1 MSSTTSKTNHL
12 FSEKSPYLLQ
22 HAYNPVD
29 WYPWGNEAFEEA
41 KNKDKMIFLSVGY
54 STCHWCHVMERESFE
69 NEDIAQIM
77 NELFVNIKVDREE
90 RPDVDQVYMSFV
102 TATSGSGGWPMSV
115 FLTPDLKP
123 VFGGTYFPPEDMPY
137 IRRPGFKTVLRSI
150 HSQWINDRPKVDEA
164 GETITKLL
172 EKQTEKS
179 AITCS
184 RKIPTSDA
192 TSLKCF
198 SVLNHSWDPQYGGF
212 SRAPKFPQPVNLNL
226 LFFLIADGS
235 DYSDRAIQMI
245 RKTLDSMA
253 EGGIW
258 DHISKGFARYSTD
271 AEWHVPHFEKM
282 LYDQGQLLVSYAQGY
297 SVTKDIKY
305 KRIVEDTIEYAM
317 RDLQHSLSGG
327 FYSGEDADSKIEHG
341 SDEKRE
347 GAFCTWTYDEIKSI
361 FKDRPDLF
369 DACSETYDFKDGGN
383 TSSDILA
390 GQNVLRLKRNA
401 KINRELILEVNDM
414 MYKFRRENRPMP
426 HLDDKVISAWNGLM
440 ISGLCYSGIA
450 LNNSN
455 YIDEAI
461 RTGEF
466 ILKYLVTRGD
476 NGVDL
481 MRTVYRNADNHD
493 EIIEAEHPISG
504 FIEDYAFVIKSFL
517 DLYDVTFDEKWLNI
531 SKELQLS
538 QDRLFW
544 DEIDGGYF
552 SSRSD
557 DSSII
562 VRMKN
567 SSDGAEPCGN
577 SISVCNCVRLNG
589 YFPEW
594 NPVDKAQKTLEY
606 FSEMLNKHPAVAP
619 EMSRSLLFY
628 DKHISLQIPEIT
640 IRKDMLMNVLQ
651 IIPLGSPFI
660 LKETKDEKFTFCYKG
675 TCQDLGSND
684 GDALRKLDEYFSL

>member
-1 MSSTTSKTNHL
+1 MLFQRSIDNNPHDQALNPFSYEQCLLLRVKRTT
-12 FSEKSPYLLQ
+12 FS
-22 HAYNPVD
+22 ARNPPTCSNMPII
-29 WYPWGNEAFEEA
+29 PWIGILGVMKPLKKR

-69 NEDIAQIM
+69 NEDIAEIM

-102 TATSGSGGWPMSV
+102 TATSGS
-115 FLTPDLKP
+115 
-123 VFGGTYFPPEDMPY
+123 
-137 IRRPGFKTVLRSI
+137 
-150 HSQWINDRPKVDEA
+150 
-164 GETITKLL
+164 ET
-172 EKQTEKS
+172 TEKS

-401 KINRELILEVNDM
+401 KIN
-414 MYKFRRENRPMP
+414 
-426 HLDDKVISAWNGLM
+426 HDKVISAWNGLM

-466 ILKYLVTRGD
+466 ILKYW
-476 NGVDL
+476 
-481 MRTVYRNADNHD
+481 NADNHD